1 MDDLSY
7 EFVFKPVIKSV
18 IDYFRPTAIVL
29 QCGADSLANDR
40 LGCFNLSIKGHGAC
54 VGYVREFGI
63 PLMVLGGGGYTV
75 RNVARCWT
83 YETSICVDQDLTSEL
98 PYNTEYFEY
107 FAPDFSLFPD
117 TNPRQEN
124 ANTRQY
130 LDSIIESTY
139 MQLKMVQHSPS
150 VQMQVGQIRIKY
162 LNFVKDCYQKIVM
175 VIIRY

>member
-1 MDDLSY
+1 M
-7 EFVFKPVIKSV
+7 
-18 IDYFRPTAIVL
+18 
-29 QCGADSLANDR
+29 
-40 LGCFNLSIKGHGAC
+40 
-54 VGYVREFGI
+54 
-63 PLMVLGGGGYTV
+63 
-75 RNVARCWT
+75 
-83 YETSICVDQDLTSEL
+83 TSEL